1 MLLRG
6 TRREHGSILTGTRGR
21 VQSHPMRAIVL
32 ESHGGPEVLRVKE
45 VPDPTPGPEELL
57 VEVVATA
64 VNRADL
70 LQRMGLYPDPGP
82 PADHEIPGLEFAGR
96 VVATGPRVVD
106 RRPGEVVMGV
116 VTGGAYAEL
125 LVIHERQ
132 VMEVPDAVGL
142 PDAGGV
148 PEVFITAYDA
158 LVLQGGLTL
167 GGWALVHAGG
177 SGVGTAAIQ
186 ICRALGAR
194 VAVTCSAG
202 KVAACEALG
211 ADVVIDY
218 GSEDF
223 VARVDEV
230 TGARGVDVVLD
241 VVGGEYVARNIHC
254 CAVGGRIVQVGVM
267 GGGKATV
274 PVGELLPRRVSLI
287 GTVLRA
293 RPLEEKIA
301 ITRRCERDLLPAF
314 EAGVLVPVI
323 DRRMS
328 LWDVAEAHA
337 YVASNANI
345 GKVLLSI

>member
-1 MLLRG
+1 
-6 TRREHGSILTGTRGR
+6 
-21 VQSHPMRAIVL
+21 MRAIVL
-32 ESHGGPEVLRVKE
+32 ESYGGPEVLRARE
-45 VPDPTPGPEELL
+45 VPDPVPGPEEVL
-57 VEVVATA
+57 VDVSSTA

-82 PADHEIPGLEFAGR
+82 PVDNEIPGLEYAGR
-96 VVATGPRVVD
+96 VAGIGARVRD
-106 RRPGEVVMGV
+106 WALGDAVMGV
-116 VTGGAYAEL
+116 VTGGGYAER
-125 LVIHERQ
+125 LVAHERQ
-132 VMEVPDAVGL
+132 IMAVPEAVGL

-167 GGWALVHAGG
+167 GGWALVHAGA

-186 ICRALGAR
+186 ICRILGAR
-194 VAVTCSAG
+194 VAVTCSEG
-202 KVAACEALG
+202 KVAACEELG

-223 VARVDEV
+223 VQRVREA
-230 TGARGVDVVLD
+230 TGGGGVDVVLD
-241 VVGGEYVARNIHC
+241 VIGGDYVARNIRS

-267 GGGKATV
+267 GGGKAMV
-274 PVGELLPRRVSLI
+274 PVGELLPRRVSLH

-301 ITRRCERDLLPAF
+301 ITRRCAHDLLPAF
-314 EAGVLVPVI
+314 ESGQLAPVI
-323 DRRMS
+323 DRRLS

-337 YVASNANI
+337 YVASNANV
-345 GKVLLSI
+345 GKVLLEV